1 MRDDAEFPRAPELSR
16 ARGLARLLDSAIRI
30 PGTNIR
36 FGADAVLGLIPG
48 MGDAAGAGLA
58 GYMILVAA
66 RLGAPP
72 SVIVRMLGNVLIDMV
87 GGAVPILGDLFDVG
101 FKANLRNVT
110 LLERYLE
117 RPSTTRRTSRGIV
130 LVALAVIFMVAVGAV
145 WLAVTVVRWLFA
157 ALGM

>member
-1 MRDDAEFPRAPELSR
+1 MRDNAEFPRTPALSR
-16 ARGLARLLDSAIRI
+16 ARGLARLLDSAVRI

-36 FGADAVLGLIPG
+36 FGIDAVLGLIPG

-72 SVIVRMLGNVLIDMV
+72 SVIVRMLGNVLIDMLV
-87 GGAVPILGDLFDVG
+87 GAVPILGDLFDVG

-110 LLERYLE
+110 LVERYLE

-130 LVALAVIFMVAVGAV
+130 LAALVVIFMVAVGAV
-145 WLAVTVVRWLFA
+145 WLAVAVLRWLFA
-157 ALGM
+157 ALGG

>member
-72 SVIVRMLGNVLIDMV
+72 SVIVRMLGNVLIDMI
-87 GGAVPILGDLFDVG
+87 GGAVPILGGLFDVG